1 MAPDSPGIAGWTA
14 GADASS
20 APLEA
25 PEPVRVRLGAHARV
39 LTASECADHY
49 CAYVRCCTGRT
60 VVIDGPRGREG
71 EVP

>member
-1 MAPDSPGIAGWTA
+1 MAPDSPGVAGWTA

-39 LTASECADHY
+39 LTVSECADHY
-49 CAYVRCCTGRT
+49 CAYVRGRTGRT
-60 VVIDGPRGREG
+60 VVIDGQGDREG
-71 EVP
+71 EAP